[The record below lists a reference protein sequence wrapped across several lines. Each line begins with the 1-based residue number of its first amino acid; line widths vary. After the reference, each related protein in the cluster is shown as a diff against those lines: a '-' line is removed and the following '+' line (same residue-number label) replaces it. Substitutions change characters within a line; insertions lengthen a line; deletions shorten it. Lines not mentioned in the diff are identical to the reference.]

1 MIAVSGVAHR
11 RAAAGAEQLDRHVL
25 IAQAVTGDKHLL
37 DLRQTLQRQATQH
50 AGIDR
55 HLAPA
60 HQLQAGGEDFA
71 IHVAAGRFGLD
82 RVLVEKHHADRVLLG
97 QIGTEL
103 FLGGC
108 TQEQVRLLNQ
118 QATTVTGLAVCV
130 DPTAVGHAGQGFNGG
145 LQKSMTGLA
154 LHMGNQAETTVILE
168 FIGVVQTC
176 FHRHFL
182 TRLPQKG
189 ANFF

>member
-1 MIAVSGVAHR
+1 MVGISSVGHR
-11 RAAAGAEQLDRHVL
+11 RSTTGAEQLDRHVL
-25 IAQAVTGDKHLL
+25 IAQAGTGNEHLL
-37 DLRQTLQRQATQH
+37 DLRQTIQGQTAQH

-55 HLAPA
+55 HFAPA
-60 HQLQAGGEDFA
+60 HQLQARREDFA
-71 IHVAAGRFGLD
+71 VHVVTGRFSLD

-97 QIGTEL
+97 QITAEL
-103 FLGGC
+103 FFGHG
-108 TQEQVRLLNQ
+108 TQEQIRFLNQ

-130 DPTAVGHAGQGFNGG
+130 DPTAVGHAGQGLNGG
-145 LQKSMTGLA
+145 LQKGMTGLA

-182 TRLPQKG
+182 TRLPHKG